1 MSRSMSP
8 APPHHKKRGMQS
20 TQALAELFR
29 AAGDPCR
36 LAILCA
42 VFDQPKICVSD
53 IASQLRMSV
62 ATVSHHLH
70 VLAKMGLLAPKR
82 EGKEVCYLFQNTQF
96 AKDLKKFICKYNK

>member
-1 MSRSMSP
+1 MST
-8 APPHHKKRGMQS
+8 APPYRKKRSTRG
-20 TQALAELFR
+20 TQALAELLR

-42 VFDQPKICVSD
+42 LFDQPKICVSD
-53 IASQLRMSV
+53 IASRLRMSV

-70 VLAKMGLLAPKR
+70 VLAKMGLLAPTR

-96 AKDLKKFICKYNK
+96 TKDLKKFICKYNK